1 MSFRRKTQ
9 KPIIMTLKE
18 FKDQKNPQTIQEKMD
33 VEWRWRQA
41 ERICNT
47 LGISYKYIVYSEE
60 EDKLYIH
67 APLE

>member
-1 MSFRRKTQ
+1 
-9 KPIIMTLKE
+9 MTFAE
-18 FKDQKNPQTIQEKMD
+18 FKKIKNPQTIQEKID
-33 VEWRWRQA
+33 TEWRWSNA

-47 LGISYKYIVYSEE
+47 LGIGYKYIVYSEE